1 MGFPYDT
8 PTWDG
13 VSGVIFVGG
22 VSGPTLIYSILAIAI
37 CIAALLYGNSVESS
51 KYKKHK

>member
-1 MGFPYDT
+1 MGFPFENAS
-8 PTWDG
+8 WDG

-22 VSGPTLIYSILAIAI
+22 VNGPTLLYSIIAIAI
-37 CIAALLYGNSVESS
+37 CIAALLYGNGVEAT